1 MSGAHDRAGGSGV
14 MPRVLLVAA
23 TTGYQV
29 RSFTDAAA
37 RLGVDLRFA
46 TDRCHVLDDPWQD
59 RAIPIRFHDEDA
71 AVRAITAASVDR
83 PVDGVLAVGDR
94 PAVIAAGA
102 AHALRL
108 RGHSPDAARICAN
121 KLLTRVRLREA
132 DLLSPWFA
140 SLPIDVSAESV
151 SAESAFPCVVKPLSM
166 AASRGVIRAN
176 TPDELIEAV
185 HRVRG
190 LIRLPGVQAMR
201 GPTTLTLL
209 VEEYVAG
216 CEVAVEGVMSDRA
229 LQILA
234 IFDKPDPLEGPF
246 FEETIYVTPSRLPH
260 SDGRRISQAVT
271 RAVSALGLSDG
282 PIHAECRVNE
292 RGVFV
297 LEVAARPIGGLC
309 AKALRFDGAVDTEM
323 TLEELLL
330 RHAVGETVTPYRRET
345 QAAGVMMIPIPT
357 DGLYKRVA
365 GLDEARAVEYIEEIV
380 ITAKLDQRIQPLPE
394 SGSYLG
400 FIFARAPR
408 PKEVVGALRASHER
422 LRFEIEPSIPMV

>member
-1 MSGAHDRAGGSGV
+1 MTS
-14 MPRVLLVAA
+14 RVLLVAA

-29 RSFTDAAA
+29 RSFTDAVA
-37 RLGVDLRFA
+37 RLGVDLVFA

-59 RAIPIRFHDEDA
+59 RAIPILFHDEDA
-71 AVRAITAASVDR
+71 AVRAIVAATADD
-83 PVDGVLAVGDR
+83 PVAGVLAVGDR

-108 RGHSPDAARICAN
+108 RWHPPDAARISAN

-132 DLLSPWFA
+132 DLPSPWFIA
-140 SLPIDVSAESV
+140 LPIDASAESV
-151 SAESAFPCVVKPLSM
+151 SDAVTFPCVVKPLSM

-176 TPDELIEAV
+176 TADELIAAV

-190 LIRLPGVQAMR
+190 LLRLPGVQATR
-201 GPTTLTLL
+201 DPTTLTLL

-216 CEVAVEGVMSDRA
+216 WEVAVEGVMSDRA

-246 FEETIYVTPSRLPH
+246 FEETIYVTPSRL
-260 SDGRRISQAVT
+260 SNSAGRRIAQAVT
-271 RAVSALGLSDG
+271 RAASALGLSDG

-309 AKALRFDGAVDTEM
+309 AKALRFDGAGDTEV

-330 RHAVGETVTPYRRET
+330 RHAVGETVTAYRRET

-365 GLDEARAVEYIEEIV
+365 GRDDARAVDYIEEIV
-380 ITAKLDQRIQPLPE
+380 ITAKPDQRIRPLPE
-394 SGSYLG
+394 GGSYLG
-400 FIFARAPR
+400 FIFARAPQHE
-408 PKEVVGALRASHER
+408 EVVGALRASHAR
-422 LRFEIEPSIPMV
+422 LRFEIEPSMPMM

>member
-1 MSGAHDRAGGSGV
+1 MTPH
-14 MPRVLLVAA
+14 VLLVAA

-29 RSFTDAAA
+29 RSFTDAVA
-37 RLGVDLRFA
+37 RLGVDLLFA
-46 TDRCHVLDDPWQD
+46 TDRCHVLDNPWQD

-71 AVRAITAASVDR
+71 AVRAITAATADD

-94 PAVIAAGA
+94 PAVIAAGV

-108 RGHSPDAARICAN
+108 RWHSPDAARIAAN

-132 DLLSPWFA
+132 DLPSPWFT
-140 SLPIDVSAESV
+140 SLPIDASTESV
-151 SAESAFPCVVKPLSM
+151 SDAITFPCVVKPLSM

-176 TPDELIEAV
+176 TTDELIAAV

-190 LIRLPGVQAMR
+190 VLRLPGVQAMR
-201 GPTTLTLL
+201 DPTTLTLL

-216 CEVAVEGVMSDRA
+216 WEVAVEGVMSDRA

-246 FEETIYVTPSRLPH
+246 FEETIYVTPSRLPD
-260 SDGRRISQAVT
+260 SDRRRIAQAVT
-271 RAVSALGLSDG
+271 RATSALGLSDG

-309 AKALRFDGAVDTEM
+309 AKALRFDGAGDTVV

-330 RHAVGETVTPYRRET
+330 RHAVGETVTAYRRET

-365 GLDEARAVEYIEEIV
+365 GRDDARAVKHIEEIV
-380 ITAKLDQRIQPLPE
+380 ITAKLDQRIRPLPE
-394 SGSYLG
+394 GGSYLG

-408 PKEVVGALRASHER
+408 HEEVVGALRASHER
-422 LRFEIEPSIPMV
+422 LRFEIEPSIPMM